1 MATKN
6 LQTLNLKFD
15 QLMFNSLVN
24 NVVETSGTVL
34 KIELKSKMADLLPWQ
49 QTLNIKFDQLQ
60 DDHSLVNQAVRSI
73 KLAFNIIFSF
83 PSFLTFLIP
92 HDRISWVCY
101 VTQST
106 VGSRKNETPL
116 Y

>member
-92 HDRISWVCY
+92 HDRIS
-101 VTQST
+101 
-106 VGSRKNETPL
+106 
-116 Y
+116 